1 MEREEFE
8 RMTVERILKG
18 KTSVVATVPA
28 DLSLSDVVALL
39 TERRIGALPVMEG
52 AALVGIISERDII
65 HVLASHGMAA
75 LQLKVADAMTRA
87 VKTTTLQTTVEQAMA
102 AMTAGRFR
110 HLPVMDGGRLIGII
124 SIGDVVKARLDEQQY
139 EVDNLRSYV
148 AGAA

>member
-1 MEREEFE
+1 VEREEFE

-18 KTSVVATVPA
+18 KNSVVATVPA

-39 TERRIGALPVMEG
+39 TERRIGALPVMDG
-52 AALVGIISERDII
+52 TALVGIISERDII
-65 HVLASHGMAA
+65 HVLASHGIAA
-75 LQLKVADAMTRA
+75 LQLKVADAMTRS

-110 HLPVMDGGRLIGII
+110 HLPVVEGGQLIGII